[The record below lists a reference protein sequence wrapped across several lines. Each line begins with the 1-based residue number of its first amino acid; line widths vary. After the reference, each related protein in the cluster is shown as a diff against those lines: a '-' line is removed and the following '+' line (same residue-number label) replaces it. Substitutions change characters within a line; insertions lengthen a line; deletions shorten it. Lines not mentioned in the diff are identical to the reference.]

1 MAGRGF
7 LGDHGT
13 TTTNPSLPPM
23 SHDLLIVFGVLLFSI
38 ATAVIAVLA
47 DE

>member
-1 MAGRGF
+1 MGVAARA
-7 LGDHGT
+7 GDHVST
-13 TTTNPSLPPM
+13 YTLRAAMPIDT
-23 SHDLLIVFGVLLFSI
+23 LIVFGVLLISI